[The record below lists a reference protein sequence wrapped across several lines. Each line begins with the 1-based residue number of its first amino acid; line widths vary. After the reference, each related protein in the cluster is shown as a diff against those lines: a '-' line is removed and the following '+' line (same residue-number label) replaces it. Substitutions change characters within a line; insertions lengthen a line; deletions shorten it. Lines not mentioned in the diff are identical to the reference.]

1 MWAQTSQKDGGQA
14 PVKYDTLVFFEKF
27 NGVKQPDRWRAGK
40 KETPLLPKKFFAW
53 LIPLHD
59 LDLLCLPDLIN
70 PWGLHIF
77 AVIIRRGN
85 PLKHIERRIGGGI
98 KPGK

>member
-1 MWAQTSQKDGGQA
+1 MLIQYTVPEIGNEGFCGHHD
-14 PVKYDTLVFFEKF
+14 F
-27 NGVKQPDRWRAGK
+27 GVKSA
-40 KETPLLPKKFFAW
+40 TLLADKPARNTSPANKFFFAW
-53 LIPLHD
+53 LKPLHD

-70 PWGLHIF
+70 PWDLHIF

-85 PLKHIERRIGGGI
+85 PLKHIERRTGGGA